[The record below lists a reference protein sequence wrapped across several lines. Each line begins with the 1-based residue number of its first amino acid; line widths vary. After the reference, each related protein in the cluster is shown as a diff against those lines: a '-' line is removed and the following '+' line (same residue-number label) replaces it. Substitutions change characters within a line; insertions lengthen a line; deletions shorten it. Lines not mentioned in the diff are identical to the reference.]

1 MKIVTFGEVLLRFS
15 SPARLRL
22 TQTGVMDAHFG
33 GSEAN
38 GAVSLSILGNE
49 VRYVTRLPQ
58 NALGQACVQR
68 LREMGLDTRFV
79 CWGGKRIGT
88 YYFEQ
93 AASLRPPRMVYDR
106 KGSAFYQLEPG
117 MIPWRDV
124 FRGIDVFCCS
134 GITCALSQSAADAT
148 FEAVRIADEMGLT
161 IACDINYRKNLWN
174 YGAQAAEVLPRL
186 MQYATVIFGDA
197 GEWELASGL
206 PRIPFL
212 AESSDYPVDVA
223 AYTDMFQRIADRYPR
238 CQKFILGLRNEVST
252 NHHLLSGVMYN
263 RQRLFTTKIYD
274 INPVVD
280 PMGVGDAYL
289 AAYLH
294 AYLNRHDDD
303 QHCLDF
309 SLAASA
315 LKSTISGDF
324 NLSTEDEVL
333 ALLSSQFSPLFTAD
347 SRLLHIPL
355 RTCVLRRK
363 QHR

>member
-1 MKIVTFGEVLLRFS
+1 MRIVTFGEVLLRFS
-15 SPARLRL
+15 KDNDMRLS
-22 TQTGVMDAHFG
+22 QGNSMNANYG

-38 GAVSLSILGNE
+38 AAVSLAILGNE

-58 NALGQACVQR
+58 NAMGQACVMK

-79 CWGGKRIGT
+79 CWGGERIGT
-88 YYFEQ
+88 YFFEQ
-93 AASLRPPRMVYDR
+93 AASLRSPRMVYDR
-106 KGSAFYQLEPG
+106 KGSAFYTLKPG
-117 MIPWRDV
+117 MIPWRKVFRDVDV
-124 FRGIDVFCCS
+124 FHCS
-134 GITCALSQSAADAT
+134 GITCALSQEAADAT
-148 FEAVRIADEMGLT
+148 FEAVEIADEMGLT

-186 MQYATVIFGDA
+186 MAYSDVVFGDA
-197 GEWELASGL
+197 GEWELAGGQ

-212 AESSDYPVDVA
+212 ATSADYRIDVA
-223 AYTDMFQRIADRYPR
+223 AYTKMFQQIADKFPR
-238 CQKFILGLRNEVST
+238 CQKFIIGLRNEVST
-252 NHHLLSGVMYN
+252 NHHLLSGVLYN

-294 AYLNRHDDD
+294 AYLNRKDGD
-303 QHCLDF
+303 QQCLDF
-309 SLAASA
+309 SLSASA

-333 ALLSSQFSPLFTAD
+333 DLIHQP
-347 SRLLHIPL
+347 
-355 RTCVLRRK
+355 
-363 QHR
+363 

>member
-1 MKIVTFGEVLLRFS
+1 MRVVTFGEVLLRFS
-15 SPARLRL
+15 KADDMRLSQGN
-22 TQTGVMDAHFG
+22 TMGAHFG

-38 GAVSLSILGNE
+38 AAVSLSMLGNE

-58 NALGQACVQR
+58 NALGQACLMR
-68 LREMGLDTRFV
+68 LREMGLDTRYV
-79 CWGGKRIGT
+79 CLGGQRIGT

-106 KGSAFYQLEPG
+106 KGSAFYTLTPG

-124 FRGIDVFCCS
+124 FRDADVFHCS

-148 FEAVRIADEMGLT
+148 FEAVRTARDMGLT

-174 YGAQAAEVLPRL
+174 YGASAADVLPRL
-186 MQYATVIFGDA
+186 MAYSDIIFGDA
-197 GEWELASGL
+197 GEWELASGIQ
-206 PRIPFL
+206 RQPFL
-212 AESSDYPVDVA
+212 ATSASYQIDAE
-223 AYTDMFQRIADRYPR
+223 AYAGMFARIAQQFPR
-238 CQKFILGLRNEVST
+238 CQKFILGLRNEPST
-252 NHHLLSGVMYN
+252 NHHLLSGVLYN
-263 RQRLFTTKIYD
+263 RRQLYTAKIYD

-294 AYLNRHDDD
+294 AHLHRHDDD
-303 QHCLDF
+303 QHSLDF

-324 NLSTEDEVL
+324 NLSTEEEVEQ
-333 ALLSSQFSPLFTAD
+333 LLEE
-347 SRLLHIPL
+347 
-355 RTCVLRRK
+355 
-363 QHR
+363 